1 MFIAALFTKARKWE
15 QPRCPSTGEWIMKVW
30 SAHRVDIY
38 SALKKNV
45 AMTCMRKEEGLEVSK
60 LNEIT
65 QAEKGTL
72 FSPICM
78 S

>member
-1 MFIAALFTKARKWE
+1 
-15 QPRCPSTGEWIMKVW
+15 MKVW

-45 AMTCMRKEEGLEVSK
+45 AMTCMRKGEGLEVSM